1 MVKSSSIVL
10 LVGLLALWAEL
21 SSASGHN
28 VTTLTMN
35 NVHGLWSSGTLGP
48 QPGPLPGTS
57 VTLAFPVSEKEG
69 VCPDT
74 VVEAANCTEEC
85 QTDSDCE
92 ENLKCCQT
100 GCGWSCQIPNVKP
113 GSCPVVPGGI
123 PLLGLCRNQCKVDSQ
138 CPGIMKCCMNGCR
151 KQACVRPNV

>member
-1 MVKSSSIVL
+1 MKPGTILL
-10 LVGLLALWAEL
+10 LVGLLALWTEL
-21 SSASGHN
+21 SPAAGQRR
-28 VTTLTMN
+28 
-35 NVHGLWSSGTLGP
+35 P
-48 QPGPLPGTS
+48 QPQ
-57 VTLAFPVSEKEG
+57 EKEG

>member
-1 MVKSSSIVL
+1 MKPGTILL
-10 LVGLLALWAEL
+10 LVGLLALWTEL
-21 SSASGHN
+21 PPTAGQRR
-28 VTTLTMN
+28 
-35 NVHGLWSSGTLGP
+35 P
-48 QPGPLPGTS
+48 QPQ
-57 VTLAFPVSEKEG
+57 EKEG

>member
-1 MVKSSSIVL
+1 MKPGTILL

-21 SSASGHN
+21 PPAAGQRRPR
-28 VTTLTMN
+28 
-35 NVHGLWSSGTLGP
+35 P
-48 QPGPLPGTS
+48 Q
-57 VTLAFPVSEKEG
+57 EKEG
-69 VCPDT
+69 ECPDT

-113 GSCPVVPGGI
+113 GSCPVVSGGI
-123 PLLGLCRNQCKVDSQ
+123 PLLGLCRNQCKMDSQ